1 MAKLAW
7 VYRTWGGRFPSFGT
21 DEFAR
26 HTLVIPNPFIVTD
39 VDSIDGWKYHPAL
52 VVVIAP
58 WWLSFYVF
66 SSEYRE
72 TTRRERRIAKADSA
86 VLQTEL
92 DALPPQDTEQ

>member
-1 MAKLAW
+1 
-7 VYRTWGGRFPSFGT
+7 
-21 DEFAR
+21 
-26 HTLVIPNPFIVTD
+26 
-39 VDSIDGWKYHPAL
+39 